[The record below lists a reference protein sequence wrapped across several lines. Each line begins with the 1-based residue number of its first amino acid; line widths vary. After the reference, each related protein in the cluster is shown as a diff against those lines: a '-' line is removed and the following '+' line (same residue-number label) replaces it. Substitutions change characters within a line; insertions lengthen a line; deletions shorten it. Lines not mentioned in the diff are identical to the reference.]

1 LEQAVRI
8 GTKIAAGTGPAS
20 RKERERLTR
29 QHDILRAARELFAR
43 NGFYDTTLDDIARHA
58 EYGKGTIYNYF
69 PSKEDLFFT
78 IIDEVLD
85 GIQSIAET
93 AVGASKGDA
102 RDKLTT
108 YVRDIVSYC
117 REHSD
122 LIRVISREHP
132 HMDSREHR
140 ARVAGIRRRSERIL
154 KTLARPIAE
163 DMRAGKLRPT
173 DAEEVAILFSGALHF
188 YLMHRMSEQGSFD
201 SADLDGGTSLL
212 IKVFFDGLERKHGR
226 EG

>member
-1 LEQAVRI
+1 MSAKI
-8 GTKIAAGTGPAS
+8 GTGAGQVS
-20 RKERERLTR
+20 RKERERLSR

-85 GIQSIAET
+85 GIQAIAET
-93 AVGASKGDA
+93 AVGTSKGGA
-102 RDKLTT
+102 RDKLTA
-108 YVRDIVSYC
+108 YARDIVSYC

-122 LIRVISREHP
+122 LIQVISREHP
-132 HMDSREHR
+132 HIDSREHR
-140 ARVAGIRRRSERIL
+140 ARVAGIRRRSERTL
-154 KTLARPIAE
+154 KTLAKPIAE
-163 DMRAGKLRPT
+163 DVRAGKLRPL
-173 DAEEVAILFSGALHF
+173 DAEAVAVLFTGALHF

-201 SADLDGGTSLL
+201 SVDLDEGTSLL
-212 IKVFFDGLERKHGR
+212 VAVFFDGMERK
-226 EG
+226 